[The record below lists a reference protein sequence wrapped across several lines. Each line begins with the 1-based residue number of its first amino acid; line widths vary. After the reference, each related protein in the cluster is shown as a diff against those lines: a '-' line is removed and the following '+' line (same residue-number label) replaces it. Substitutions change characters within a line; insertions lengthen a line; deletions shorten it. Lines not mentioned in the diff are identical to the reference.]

1 MLMKKITL
9 YNSLTNKLEEFKPIE
24 EGKASIYVCGPTVY
38 NSPHIGNI
46 RPVIVF
52 DVLRRLLTYVG
63 YDVIFV
69 SNFTDVD
76 DKIINR
82 SIELGVSEKELT
94 EKYINE
100 YLSLLDSLNVMRAT
114 NNPKVTQYMD
124 KIIKYIGELIEKGA
138 AYEVD
143 GDVYFRISSITE
155 YGELSNINIDDL
167 IVGARIEEN
176 TKKESPLDFALWK
189 KSEKGISWDTAWSKG
204 RPGWHTECC
213 VMINSIF
220 PNHKIDIHGGGFDLK
235 FPHHENEIA
244 QAKAHDHNKLANIW
258 MHNGFVNID
267 NEKMSKSL
275 GNVVLAKDLIENQGA
290 MVIRMM
296 MLNAH
301 YRAPLNFS
309 EETLNSARNELNKIN
324 QCVKLL
330 AVKIQL
336 AKDLE
341 ILKSGRID
349 GFIDDLC
356 DDLNV
361 ANALSKLYQKL
372 KDANMDIRN
381 PNTPINQLEDDLND
395 ILTMLDV
402 LGVKVIYPVLT
413 KEDKETYQT
422 YLDLKKE
429 KRFEESD
436 KYRDI
441 LIKRNIL

>member
-1 MLMKKITL
+1 MEKVTV
-9 YNSLTNKLEEFKPIE
+9 YNSLTNKLEELKPIE
-24 EGKASIYVCGPTVY
+24 EGKVSIYVCGPTVY

-52 DVLRRLLTYVG
+52 DILRRLLTYIG
-63 YDVIFV
+63 YDVTFV

-94 EKYINE
+94 EGIIDE
-100 YLSLLDSLNVMRAT
+100 YLGILDSLNVMRAS
-114 NNPKVTQYMD
+114 NNPRVTNYMD
-124 KIIKYIGELIEKGA
+124 KIIKYIAELIEKGA

-155 YGELSNINIDDL
+155 YGELSNINIEDL

-176 TKKESPLDFALWK
+176 SKKESPLDFALWK
-189 KSEKGISWDTAWSKG
+189 KSDKGISWDTAWSKG

-258 MHNGFVNID
+258 MHNGFVNIND
-267 NEKMSKSL
+267 EKMSKSL
-275 GNVVLAKDLIENQGA
+275 GNVVLAKDLIAQHGA

-309 EETLNSARNELNKIN
+309 DDTLASSKNELNKIN
-324 QCVKLL
+324 MCVKQL

-336 AKDLE
+336 AKDLN
-341 ILKSGRID
+341 ILKSASID
-349 GFIDDLC
+349 GFIRDLC

-361 ANALSKLYQKL
+361 ANALSKLYQRI
-372 KDANMDIRN
+372 KDANMDLRN
-381 PNTPINQLEDDLND
+381 PNAPIENLEAELND

-402 LGVKVIYPVLT
+402 IGLRVDYPVLNS
-413 KEDKETYQT
+413 EDKEIYKQ
-422 YLDLKKE
+422 YLAFKKE
-429 KRFEESD
+429 KNFLESD
-436 KYRDI
+436 KLRNVLIEKGI
-441 LIKRNIL
+441 L

>member
-1 MLMKKITL
+1 MEKVTV
-9 YNSLTNKLEEFKPIE
+9 YNSLTNKLEELKPIE
-24 EGKASIYVCGPTVY
+24 EGKVSIYVCGPTVY

-52 DVLRRLLTYVG
+52 DILRRLLTYIG
-63 YDVIFV
+63 YDVTFV

-94 EKYINE
+94 EGIIDE
-100 YLSLLDSLNVMRAT
+100 YLGILDSLNVMRAS
-114 NNPKVTQYMD
+114 NNPRVTQYMD
-124 KIIKYIGELIEKGA
+124 KIIKYIAELIEKGA

-155 YGELSNINIDDL
+155 YGELSNINIEDL

-176 TKKESPLDFALWK
+176 SKKESPLDFALWK
-189 KSEKGISWDTAWSKG
+189 KSDKGISWDTAWSKG

-258 MHNGFVNID
+258 MHNGFVNIND
-267 NEKMSKSL
+267 EKMSKSL
-275 GNVVLAKDLIENQGA
+275 GNVVLAKDLIAQHGA

-309 EETLNSARNELNKIN
+309 DDTLASSKNELNKIN
-324 QCVKLL
+324 MCVKQL

-336 AKDLE
+336 KKDLN
-341 ILKSGRID
+341 ILKSASID
-349 GFIDDLC
+349 GFIRDLC

-361 ANALSKLYQKL
+361 ANALSKLYQRI
-372 KDANMDIRN
+372 KDANMDLRN
-381 PNTPINQLEDDLND
+381 PNAPIENLEAELND

-402 LGVKVIYPVLT
+402 LGLRVDYPVLNN
-413 KEDKETYQT
+413 EDKEIYKQ
-422 YLDLKKE
+422 YLAFKKE
-429 KRFEESD
+429 KNFEESD
-436 KYRDI
+436 KLRNVLMEKGI
-441 LIKRNIL
+441 L

>member
-1 MLMKKITL
+1 MEKVTL
-9 YNSLTNKLEEFKPIE
+9 YNSLTNKLEELKPIE
-24 EGKASIYVCGPTVY
+24 EGKVSIYVCGPTVY

-52 DVLRRLLTYVG
+52 DVLRRLLTYIG
-63 YDVIFV
+63 YDVTFV

-94 EKYINE
+94 TTYINE
-100 YLSLLDSLNVMRAT
+100 YLSILDSLNVLRASV
-114 NNPKVTQYMD
+114 NPKVTEYMD
-124 KIIKYIGELIEKGA
+124 KIIKYIGELIEKDA
-138 AYEVD
+138 AYVVD
-143 GDVYFRISSITE
+143 GDVYFRISSIKD

-176 TKKESPLDFALWK
+176 SKKESPLDFALWK
-189 KSEKGISWDTAWSKG
+189 KMDKGISWDTAWSKG

-244 QAKAHDHNKLANIW
+244 QSKAHDHNKLANIW
-258 MHNGFVNID
+258 MHNGFVNIND
-267 NEKMSKSL
+267 EKMSKSL
-275 GNVVLAKDLIENQGA
+275 GNVVLAKDLIANHSP

-309 EETLNSARNELNKIN
+309 DDTLLSAKNELNKIN
-324 QCVKLL
+324 MCVKQL
-330 AVKIQL
+330 AVKIQVEDEL
-336 AKDLE
+336 KFTKSASIDAF
-341 ILKSGRID
+341 IL
-349 GFIDDLC
+349 DLC
-356 DDLNV
+356 QDLNV
-361 ANALSKLYQKL
+361 ANALSKLYQRIKE
-372 KDANMDIRN
+372 ANMDLRN
-381 PNTPINQLEDDLND
+381 PNTDINILKQDYND

-402 LGVKVIYPVLT
+402 LGLKVDYPILSQ
-413 KEDKETYQT
+413 EDKELYKE
-422 YLDLKKE
+422 YIALKKE
-429 KRFEESD
+429 KKFEESD
-436 KYRDI
+436 IIRQK
-441 LIKRNIL
+441 LIIKNIL

>member
-1 MLMKKITL
+1 MEKVTV
-9 YNSLTNKLEEFKPIE
+9 YNSLTNKLEELKPIE
-24 EGKASIYVCGPTVY
+24 EGKVSIYVCGPTVY

-52 DVLRRLLTYVG
+52 DILRRLLTYIG
-63 YDVIFV
+63 YDVTFV

-94 EKYINE
+94 EGIIDE
-100 YLSLLDSLNVMRAT
+100 YLGILDSLNVMRAS
-114 NNPKVTQYMD
+114 NNPRVTQYMD
-124 KIIKYIGELIEKGA
+124 KIIKYIAELIEKGA

-155 YGELSNINIDDL
+155 YGELSNINIEDL

-176 TKKESPLDFALWK
+176 SKKESPLDFALWK
-189 KSEKGISWDTAWSKG
+189 KSDKGISWDTVWSKG

-258 MHNGFVNID
+258 MHNGFVNIND
-267 NEKMSKSL
+267 EKMSKSL
-275 GNVVLAKDLIENQGA
+275 GNVVLAKDLIAQHGA

-309 EETLNSARNELNKIN
+309 DDTLASSKNELNKIN
-324 QCVKLL
+324 MCVKQL

-336 AKDLE
+336 EKELN
-341 ILKSGRID
+341 ILKSASID
-349 GFIDDLC
+349 GFIKDLC

-361 ANALSKLYQKL
+361 ANALSKLYQRI
-372 KDANMDIRN
+372 KDANMDLRN
-381 PNTPINQLEDDLND
+381 PNAPIENLEAELND

-402 LGVKVIYPVLT
+402 LGLRVDYPVLSS
-413 KEDKETYQT
+413 EDKEIYKQ
-422 YLDLKKE
+422 YLAFKKE
-429 KRFEESD
+429 KNFEESD
-436 KYRDI
+436 KLRNVLIEKGI
-441 LIKRNIL
+441 L